1 MCMYKLSKLSWV
13 FFLIPFSFFFYT
25 SASYICYAFVA
36 VDYSAALAKLCDQ
49 IEPPDRTSEREYVSG
64 RIRLWEAELC

>member
-1 MCMYKLSKLSWV
+1 MKIRGDSEMCMYKLSKLSWV

-36 VDYSAALAKLCDQ
+36 VDYSAALAKF
-49 IEPPDRTSEREYVSG
+49 EPLDRTSANV
-64 RIRLWEAELC
+64 